1 MTDLRIPLT
10 PRVGS
15 RPGVAP
21 PSTPPV
27 PPATPPPPIDLMSGA
42 FWGVDPHPAL
52 TWMRRHDPVH
62 WDGHVWGV
70 ASHQLVKEV
79 SRHPEL
85 FSSAAGMRPDLDPMP
100 MMTDF
105 DDPAHRRRRQ
115 LVGRAFTSQRIRE
128 SEPAVRRACEQIL
141 DRAGERE
148 RCDFVADIAA
158 WLPMVMIGDALG
170 FPPEDRA
177 QLLGWSDDMVR
188 GLVGGDGGEAM
199 DRATAAYLGFRSFVE
214 GAIEQRRA
222 QPTDDL
228 LSVLVHAEVDGQ
240 RLDHESLIHESLL
253 ILLGGDET
261 TRHVLSGG
269 LYQLARPPRSAA
281 GAGRAPRSHPGGG
294 RGDAAMGVAGQDHG
308 SHGDRRRRPG
318 WPPTGAGA
326 TTSCCSIASAN
337 RDEAVFDQP
346 FRFDT
351 TRQPNDHLAFGI
363 GTHHCLGSALARLE
377 LVCMFE
383 HLLDRFP
390 DLALVDDQE
399 PRNREPQLRD
409 RVRADADPAAA
420 TPGST
425 SGRCPM
431 ATGTPTRTSRAH
443 WSPPAQAWFPSATRL
458 AELARRLRPFGE
470 VRR

>member
-1 MTDLRIPLT
+1 MTDLRDPLAPEIPL
-10 PRVGS
+10 GS
-15 RPGVAP
+15 GPNPPAPWPASAP
-21 PSTPPV
+21 PSPT
-27 PPATPPPPIDLMSGA
+27 IDLLSGA
-42 FWGVDPHPAL
+42 FWGADPHPVL

-115 LVGRAFTSQRIRE
+115 LVGRAFTSRRVRE
-128 SEPAVRRACEQIL
+128 SEPAVRRACNQIL
-141 DRAGERE
+141 DQAGQLEH
-148 RCDFVADIAA
+148 CDFVADIAA

-170 FPPEDRA
+170 IPPEDRA

-199 DRATAAYLGFRSFVE
+199 EQATAAYLGFRGFVE
-214 GAIEQRRA
+214 GAIDQRRT

-228 LSVLVHAEVDGQ
+228 LSVLVHAEIDGH

-269 LYQLARPPRSAA
+269 LYQLLRHPDQLRVLIEHPDRIAVAVEEMLRWASPVKTM
-281 GAGRAPRSHPGGG
+281 GRTVADDVELGGHRLA
-294 RGDAAMGVAGQDHG
+294 RGDHVLMLY
-308 SHGDRRRRPG
+308 
-318 WPPTGAGA
+318 
-326 TTSCCSIASAN
+326 ASAN
-337 RDEAVFDQP
+337 RDEAVFDEP
-346 FRFDT
+346 FRFDA

-363 GTHHCLGSALARLE
+363 GTHHCLGGALARLE

-390 DLALVDDQE
+390 DLALVDEQE
-399 PRNREPQLRD
+399 PRNRDLNFVTGYDRMPVRLRPEP
-409 RVRADADPAAA
+409 PAAEPA
-420 TPGST
+420 DWD
-425 SGRCPM
+425 
-431 ATGTPTRTSRAH
+431 ART
-443 WSPPAQAWFPSATRL
+443 QGWFPSATRL
-458 AELARRLRPFGE
+458 AELARQLGPCREDRP
-470 VRR
+470 

>member
-177 QLLGWSDDMVR
+177 LLLGWSDDMVR
-188 GLVGGDGGEAM
+188 GLVGGDGGQAM
-199 DRATAAYLGFRSFVE
+199 DRATAAYLGFRGFVE

-228 LSVLVHAEVDGQ
+228 LSVLVHAEVDGH

-269 LYQLARPPRSAA
+269 LYQLVVHPDQLRALVEHPDRIPVAVEEMLRWVSPVKTM
-281 GAGRAPRSHPGGG
+281 GRTVTDDVDLGGHRLAP
-294 RGDAAMGVAGQDHG
+294 GDHVLLLY
-308 SHGDRRRRPG
+308 
-318 WPPTGAGA
+318 
-326 TTSCCSIASAN
+326 ASAN

-346 FRFDT
+346 FRFDATANRT
-351 TRQPNDHLAFGI
+351 TTWPSASAPTTAWARAGPPRAGLHVRAPARPLPRPGPGGRP
-363 GTHHCLGSALARLE
+363 GT
-377 LVCMFE
+377 
-383 HLLDRFP
+383 
-390 DLALVDDQE
+390 
-399 PRNREPQLRD
+399 PRPRPQLRD
-409 RVRADADPAAA
+409 RVRPDAHPAATGLHRA
-420 TPGST
+420 RAGRVERRGPGLVPLGDPPGRVGST
-425 SGRCPM
+425 AG
-431 ATGTPTRTSRAH
+431 A
-443 WSPPAQAWFPSATRL
+443 
-458 AELARRLRPFGE
+458 
-470 VRR
+470 VR